1 MIEIRNKSGK
11 VIHTVD
17 GDSLREADLEG
28 MDLTEANLSRANLTE
43 ANLRGANLTGANLTG
58 ADLVEANLSWA
69 DLRGADLRW
78 ANLTEANL
86 TWMNLTEADL
96 RGADLRW
103 SNFSAADLRG
113 ADLRWANLEGV
124 DLFGANLTDAI
135 LPGFQIPQGVD
146 LVVYKKGQRNS
157 IITLRIPAAARR
169 TASLVGNKCRAE
181 YAEVL
186 EIQDAEG
193 NSIRSVGGWRGFN
206 FIYTVGETVRPDSY
220 DSDIRI
226 ECTQGIHFFMT
237 REEAVALVS

>member
-1 MIEIRNKSGK
+1 MIEIRNKSGE

-17 GDSLREADLEG
+17 GDSLREADLRG
-28 MDLTEANLSRANLTE
+28 MDLTRTNLRGMDLTGTNLAGANLTWTNLVEANLTGADLRGADLTRT
-43 ANLRGANLTGANLTG
+43 NLRGANLT
-58 ADLVEANLSWA
+58 EAKLF
-69 DLRGADLRW
+69 
-78 ANLTEANL
+78 
-86 TWMNLTEADL
+86 
-96 RGADLRW
+96 GADLRW
-103 SNFSAADLRG
+103 SNLSAADLRG
-113 ADLRWANLEGV
+113 ADLTEAHLTE
-124 DLFGANLTDAI
+124 ANLTDAI
-135 LPGFQIPQGVD
+135 LPDFQIPQGVD

-206 FIYTVGETVRPDSY
+206 FIYTVGETVRPDEY

-226 ECTQGIHFFMT
+226 ECTHGIHFFMT
-237 REEAVALVS
+237 QKEAVAFVS

>member
-1 MIEIRNKSGK
+1 MIEIRNKSGE

-17 GDSLREADLEG
+17 GDSLREADLRG
-28 MDLTEANLSRANLTE
+28 MDLTRTNLRGMDLTGTNLAGANLTWTNLVEANLTGADLRGADLTRT
-43 ANLRGANLTGANLTG
+43 NLRGANLT
-58 ADLVEANLSWA
+58 EAKLF
-69 DLRGADLRW
+69 
-78 ANLTEANL
+78 
-86 TWMNLTEADL
+86 
-96 RGADLRW
+96 GADLRW
-103 SNFSAADLRG
+103 SNLSAADLRG
-113 ADLRWANLEGV
+113 ADLTEAHLTE
-124 DLFGANLTDAI
+124 ANLTDAI
-135 LPGFQIPQGVD
+135 LPDFQIPQGVD